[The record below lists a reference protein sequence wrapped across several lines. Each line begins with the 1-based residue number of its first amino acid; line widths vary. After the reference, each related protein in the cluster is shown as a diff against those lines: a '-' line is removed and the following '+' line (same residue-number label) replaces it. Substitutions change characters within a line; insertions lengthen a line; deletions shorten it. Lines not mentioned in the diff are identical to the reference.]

1 MGAGT
6 FKLLFIALMASG
18 LPVAIAMAG
27 ASLVYVM
34 VSGNIPDYVVIHRMI
49 GGLDSFPLLA
59 VPFFILAGNLMNSA
73 GITNRIYNFALAL
86 VGWMKG
92 GLGHVNVVGS
102 VIFAGMSGTAIADAA
117 GLGTIEIKAMR
128 DHGYSMEFSV
138 GVTAAS
144 ATLGPIIPPSL
155 PFVIYA
161 LFANVSVGALFLAGI
176 LPGGVMAILM
186 MLTVAYYAHKNK
198 WGADVPFQWKE
209 VLRAFGELAIVLG
222 WPTAIWLLVDPGFGV
237 ELPSRATVLA
247 GLVLL
252 FLADW
257 KFKFQAVLPIMTPVL
272 LIGGMTTGVFT
283 ATEGA
288 IAACVWALFLG
299 LVWYRTM
306 HWKKLIKVSMD
317 TIETT
322 SAVLFI
328 VAAASIFGWMLTA
341 TRATEMIAQWVL
353 AVTSGPLTFLLL
365 ANLLMLFVGCFLEP
379 TAAITILVP
388 ILLPIVRQL
397 GIDPVHFGL
406 VMVLNLMIGLLH
418 PPMGLVLFV
427 LARVSKLSVER
438 TTMAIL
444 PWLVPLLV
452 SLAIVTY
459 IPSISLWLPNYFK

>member
-1 MGAGT
+1 MGPGT
-6 FKLLFIALMASG
+6 FKLLFLGLMGSG
-18 LPVAIAMAG
+18 LPVAMSMAG
-27 ASLVYVM
+27 ACLVYVLA
-34 VSGNIPDYVVIHRMI
+34 SGNTPDYVVIHRMV

-117 GLGTIEIKAMR
+117 GLGTIEIKAMT
-128 DHGYSMEFSV
+128 DHGYSKEFSV

-176 LPGGVMAILM
+176 LPGAVMAILM
-186 MLTVAYYAHKNK
+186 MLTVAFYAHKNK
-198 WGADVPFQWKE
+198 WGADVPFQWPR
-209 VLRAFGELAIVLG
+209 VLKAFGELMIVLLG
-222 WPTAIWLLVDPGFGV
+222 PALIWYLADERGLGLDTQW
-237 ELPSRATVLA
+237 TVLL

-252 FLADW
+252 FVADW
-257 KFKFQAVLPIMTPVL
+257 KLHFNAVLPIMTPVL
-272 LIGGMTTGVFT
+272 LIGGMTTGLFT

-288 IAACVWALFLG
+288 IAACMWALVLG
-299 LVWYRTM
+299 LVWYRTLD
-306 HWKKLIKVSMD
+306 WRRLIKVSMD

-341 TRATEMIAQWVL
+341 TRTTEMIATWVL
-353 AVTSGPLTFLLL
+353 SVVDTPAGFLRL

-388 ILLPIVRQL
+388 ILLPIVHKL

-427 LARVSKLSVER
+427 LARVAKLSVER

-444 PWLVPLLV
+444 PWLVPLLI
-452 SLAIVTY
+452 SLVIVTY
-459 IPSISLWLPNYFK
+459 IPSISLWLPNHFK